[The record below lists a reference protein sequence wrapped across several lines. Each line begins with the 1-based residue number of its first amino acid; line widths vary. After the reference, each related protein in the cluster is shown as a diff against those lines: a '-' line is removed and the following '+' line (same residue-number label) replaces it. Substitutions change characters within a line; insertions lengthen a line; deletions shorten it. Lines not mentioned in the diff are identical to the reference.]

1 MGKKVDWS
9 SQSLIFEI
17 NNGLKTGYNE
27 HEKCDAVIK
36 SIASDSALRT
46 YLEGKDNLN
55 LKTMSRILRSHFKEP
70 NATSLFTELSNSKQ
84 LPSECAQKYVVR
96 LMSLRQK
103 ILFISKEDNYGYSE
117 AFVEDRSLNAI
128 LFGLRND
135 NIRNKLRPLLKTSI
149 LADEDILE
157 NLMLATSDEQEH
169 FQNFNKKR
177 VDINS
182 IESFDA
188 IHSAIPPKYRSEN
201 PIIAEI
207 KLLKAMHNSIS
218 SWKNTFEKRKQSRLP
233 KHDTLPRRC
242 TSCHQNN
249 VSCCVH
255 CFYCDSL
262 ELFLAGHLK
271 QKQDQKNKKKI
282 TNGTSSGS
290 EKIQNVN
297 NIEKSRCCLN
307 CKRAEKEVVNLFRC
321 QNSSARLYCSSKC
334 GTLDSDNHKIFW
346 ENIVALEKLE
356 KNKKFSNFEI
366 SHDTLLKLN
375 QQMKL
380 VKPWNYDTSRN
391 NMQENPFI
399 LNSA

>member
-1 MGKKVDWS
+1 
-9 SQSLIFEI
+9 
-17 NNGLKTGYNE
+17 
-27 HEKCDAVIK
+27 
-36 SIASDSALRT
+36 
-46 YLEGKDNLN
+46 
-55 LKTMSRILRSHFKEP
+55 MSRILRSHFKEP

-117 AFVEDRSLNAI
+117 AFVENRSLNAI

-218 SWKNTFEKRKQSRLP
+218 S
-233 KHDTLPRRC
+233 
-242 TSCHQNN
+242 
-249 VSCCVH
+249 
-255 CFYCDSL
+255 
-262 ELFLAGHLK
+262 
-271 QKQDQKNKKKI
+271 
-282 TNGTSSGS
+282 
-290 EKIQNVN
+290 
-297 NIEKSRCCLN
+297 
-307 CKRAEKEVVNLFRC
+307 
-321 QNSSARLYCSSKC
+321 
-334 GTLDSDNHKIFW
+334 
-346 ENIVALEKLE
+346 
-356 KNKKFSNFEI
+356 
-366 SHDTLLKLN
+366 
-375 QQMKL
+375 
-380 VKPWNYDTSRN
+380 
-391 NMQENPFI
+391 
-399 LNSA
+399 